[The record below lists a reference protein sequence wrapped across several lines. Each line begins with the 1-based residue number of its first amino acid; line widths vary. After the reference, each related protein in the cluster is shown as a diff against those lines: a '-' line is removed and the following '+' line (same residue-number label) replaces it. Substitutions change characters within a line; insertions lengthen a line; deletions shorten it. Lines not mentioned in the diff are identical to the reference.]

1 MEGGREGGGREGGE
15 RDASGG
21 ELGGERKKLINV
33 LSVESQQFDGGFII
47 SRRGLR
53 ILLLIYCCRILET
66 HKKTA
71 MMNCH
76 FWTENM

>member
-1 MEGGREGGGREGGE
+1 MGGRGGGGGGE
-15 RDASGG
+15 GRFGRG
-21 ELGGERKKLINV
+21 VGGGERKKLINV

-53 ILLLIYCCRILET
+53 ILLLIYSCRILET